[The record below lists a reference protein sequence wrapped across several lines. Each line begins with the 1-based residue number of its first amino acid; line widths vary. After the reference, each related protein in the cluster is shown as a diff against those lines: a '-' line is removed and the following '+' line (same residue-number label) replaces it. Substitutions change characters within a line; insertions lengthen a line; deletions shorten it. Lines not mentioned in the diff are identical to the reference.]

1 MMTSG
6 NTQRF
11 SKTFIRLAWS
21 NLVAQLAEQI
31 GLAAAPL
38 VAVLVFAANAGET
51 GLLQTAQTLPFL
63 LLSLPAGVLAD
74 RVSRRVIMT
83 SAEAIRAVSLLLIL
97 ALYLSDLLTLPL
109 LAFLGFIGATSTVV
123 YSVSAPSLV
132 PSLVAREVLPAANGR
147 LELARSTALVAGPSV
162 AGFIVGWTG
171 APTAYVFAAALSTI
185 AVILLFELKEPASA
199 KQAKRHVLHDLRDGA
214 GFVLAN
220 PLLRP
225 MLLTGVIFNISWF
238 ILQAIYVLY
247 AIRILG
253 LSAATVGLTMGIYGA
268 GMVTGALI
276 TPRLAKRLPFG
287 RMLVL
292 GPLSGVIGSLI
303 MVLTQQ
309 VHTGLLVGIGFFMF
323 GVGPIIWTITST
335 TLRQV
340 IVPEHMLG
348 RATALMM
355 MTSFGARPIGS
366 AIGALIGAKYGAEAC
381 VVMAAVGFL
390 VQFAVITMSPVSR
403 LSELPAMAGA
413 S

>member
-1 MMTSG
+1 MMTSEKK
-6 NTQRF
+6 QRF
-11 SKTFIRLAWS
+11 STTFIRLAWS
-21 NLVAQLAEQI
+21 NLAAQLAEQV

-74 RVSRRVIMT
+74 RVSRRAIMT
-83 SAEAIRAVSLLLIL
+83 GAEAIRAVSLLLVL
-97 ALYLSDLLTLPL
+97 ALYLSGLLTLPL
-109 LAFLGFIGATSTVV
+109 LAFLGFLGATSTVV

-147 LELARSTALVAGPSV
+147 LELARSIALVAGPSV
-162 AGFIVGWTG
+162 AGVIVGWTG
-171 APTAYVFAAALSTI
+171 APAAYVFAAALSTV
-185 AVILLFELKEPASA
+185 AVILLFELKEPARA

-214 GFVLAN
+214 GFVLTN

-225 MLLTGVIFNISWF
+225 MLLTGIIFNISWF
-238 ILQAIYVLY
+238 ILQAVYVLY
-247 AIRILG
+247 AIRFLG
-253 LSAATVGLTMGIYGA
+253 LSAAMVGITMGIYGA

-276 TPRLAKRLPFG
+276 TPRLAKRLQFG

-303 MVLTQQ
+303 MVLTLQ
-309 VHTGLLVGIGFFMF
+309 VHTGLLAGIGFFLF
-323 GVGPIIWTITST
+323 GIGPIIWTITST
-335 TLRQV
+335 TLRQA

-390 VQFAVITMSPVSR
+390 IQFAVITFSPVPR

-413 S
+413 A